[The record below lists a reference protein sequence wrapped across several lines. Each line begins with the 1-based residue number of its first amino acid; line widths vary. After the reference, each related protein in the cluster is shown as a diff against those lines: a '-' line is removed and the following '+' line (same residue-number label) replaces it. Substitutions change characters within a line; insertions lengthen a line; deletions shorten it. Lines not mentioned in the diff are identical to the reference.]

1 MFPLSRKEKKIAG
14 YIVVGIFA
22 FLAISYLYRCTVS
35 QMCEPRM
42 LEVLTRPRADI
53 VFPNGDTI
61 DAEVVSTNL
70 AREEGLS
77 GRNSLSKNRGL
88 LFVFPSPGT
97 FSFWM
102 KDMNFP
108 IDIIWI
114 NEKGIVVDIM
124 ENAKPE
130 DYPDSYANKAP
141 ALYVLE
147 VPAFEAHSK
156 GAFIG
161 STLEIKR

>member
-1 MFPLSRKEKKIAG
+1 MFPLSRKEKKIAQ
-14 YIVVGIFA
+14 YIIVGIA
-22 FLAISYLYRCTVS
+22 LFLAVSYLYRCTVT
-35 QMCEPRM
+35 QLCEPRV

-53 VFPNGDTI
+53 TFPNGEII

-77 GRNSLSKNRGL
+77 GRESLSKKRGL
-88 LFVFPSPGT
+88 LFVFPSQGV

-102 KDMNFP
+102 KDMKFP
-108 IDIIWI
+108 IDIIWV
-114 NEKGIVVDIM
+114 NERGVIVDIV

-130 DYPDSYANKAP
+130 DYPNSYANKAP

-147 VPAFEAHSK
+147 IPAFEAHAK
-156 GAFIG
+156 GAYIG
-161 STLEIKR
+161 TELLIER